1 MLYFYIETDD
11 YTLLTCYLERNN
23 YTMFVVLQE
32 LGIDKNLYA
41 LVFGES
47 VLNDVVCRDFS
58 LLNILW
64 LKLIN

>member
-11 YTLLTCYLERNN
+11 YTLLACYLERNN

>member
-11 YTLLTCYLERNN
+11 YTLLACYLERNN

-32 LGIDKNLYA
+32 LGTDKNLYA

-47 VLNDVVCRDFS
+47 VLNDTECRNFS
-58 LLNILW
+58 LLNIL
-64 LKLIN
+64 LFKLIN

>member
-11 YTLLTCYLERNN
+11 YTLLACYLERNN

-32 LGIDKNLYA
+32 LGIDKNLFA

>member
-11 YTLLTCYLERNN
+11 YTLLACYLERNN

-32 LGIDKNLYA
+32 LGIDKNLFA

-47 VLNDVVCRDFS
+47 VLNDTECRNFS
-58 LLNILW
+58 LLNIL
-64 LKLIN
+64 LFKLIN